1 MSSIKLTADSGGGTV
16 ELKAPATTGS
26 NAARQLTIPDTYSG
40 NGSVVTSDSNGKI
53 GLNVSSPTEL
63 LTIGGCAEFK
73 AFDNN
78 SGGGGFHSTGFII
91 GNAFSAGKAAS
102 VSDDRNMIVWN
113 ERGLDIEFGTS
124 NSFHSKFTYDG
135 KIELGNNSSAS
146 HTSIDIRASDFPTF
160 RLYDDASSDNFV
172 IRYENS
178 TQRTQFINNHNGV
191 YLERGG
197 NGFSALSDE
206 RAKTI
211 VSNITGGL
219 EKIKGLRTVIGNYTD
234 DPDKY
239 QKPFLIAQ
247 DVQAVLPE
255 AVSTRDADNLG
266 LCYTEVIP
274 LLTNALQEAVAKI
287 ETLETNLTALTTRVA
302 TLETS

>member
-40 NGSVVTSDSNGKI
+40 NGNIVTSDSNGKI

-78 SGGGGFHSTGFII
+78 NGQDGFHSTGFII
-91 GNAFSAGKAAS
+91 GNAFSAGKGSS

-124 NSFHSKFTYDG
+124 NTFHSKFTYDG
-135 KIELGNNSSAS
+135 KIELGTNSSPG
-146 HTSIDIRASDFPTF
+146 HTSIDIRATDFPTF
-160 RLYDDASSDNFV
+160 RLYDDQSSDNFV

-178 TQRTQFINNHNGV
+178 SQRTQFINNHNGV
-191 YLERGG
+191 YLGRGDTSFG
-197 NGFSALSDE
+197 SLSDE

-211 VSNITGGL
+211 ISNITGGF
-219 EKIKGLRTVIGNYTD
+219 EKIKGLRTVIGHYND

-255 AVSTRDADNLG
+255 AVSTRDPDNLT
-266 LCYTEVIP
+266 LKYTEVIP

-287 ETLETNLTALTTRVA
+287 EKLETDLTALTTRVA
-302 TLETS
+302 TLETA